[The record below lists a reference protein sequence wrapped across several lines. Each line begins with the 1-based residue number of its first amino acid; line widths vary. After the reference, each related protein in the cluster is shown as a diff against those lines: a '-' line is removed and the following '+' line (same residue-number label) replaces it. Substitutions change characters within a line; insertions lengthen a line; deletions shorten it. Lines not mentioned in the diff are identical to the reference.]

1 MLERIPCDTVYVL
14 EVRQTNLY
22 AEWFA
27 ALRDRAAKTRI
38 DIHIRRLSLGNAG
51 DVKPVGEGISELRV
65 DHGPGYRVYFV
76 QMADVYIVLLAGGD
90 KSTQEKDIRKAK
102 ALAREL

>member
-1 MLERIPCDTVYVL
+1 ML

-22 AEWFA
+22 SEWFA
-27 ALRDRAAKTRI
+27 ALRDRATKTRI
-38 DIHIRRLSLGNAG
+38 DIRIRRLSLGNAG
-51 DVKPVGEGISELRV
+51 DVKPVGEGVSELRV

-76 QMADVYIVLLAGGD
+76 HMADVYIVLLAGGD